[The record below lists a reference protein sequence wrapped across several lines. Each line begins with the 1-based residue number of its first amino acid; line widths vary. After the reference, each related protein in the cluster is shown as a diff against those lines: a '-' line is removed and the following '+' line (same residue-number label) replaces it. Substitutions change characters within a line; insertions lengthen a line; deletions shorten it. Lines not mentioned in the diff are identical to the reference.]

1 MFYEGRSAVV
11 LGGSQGIGRAVA
23 IGLARRGCHVVV
35 GARRP
40 EPLAEALERVREA
53 RRGPDQ
59 RAGSLT
65 VDVTD
70 PAALAEAF
78 RQVASDQGVP
88 DLLINCAGYARPGYL
103 QDLSPEH
110 LRDLV
115 TCNYLGTAYA
125 CQAMLPHFLARGS
138 GHFVNTSSLLGLFG
152 LFGYTG
158 YCGSK
163 SAVIGF
169 SEALRR
175 EVRPHGLRVSV
186 LCPPNTR
193 TPGLDEENRYKPPE
207 VLAAEE
213 KVKVLEPEEVAE
225 PLLRAL
231 PKAPF
236 LVIPTADGWAA
247 HLLNRFA
254 PWLLELFVRRPDPS

>member
-1 MFYEGRSAVV
+1 MV

-23 IGLARRGCHVVV
+23 LGLARRGCHVVV
-35 GARRP
+35 AARRP

-53 RRGPDQ
+53 RLRPEQG
-59 RAGSLT
+59 AASLAL
-65 VDVTD
+65 DVTD
-70 PAALAEAF
+70 PAGVAEAF
-78 RQVASDQGVP
+78 RQLAAERGVP

-103 QDLSPEH
+103 QDLQPEH

-125 CQAMLPHFLARGS
+125 CQAMLPYFLERGS
-138 GHFVNTSSLLGLFG
+138 GHFVNTSSLAGLFG

-158 YCGSK
+158 YCASK
-163 SAVIGF
+163 FAVIGF

-193 TPGLDEENRYKPPE
+193 TPGLVEENRHKPAE
-207 VLAAEE
+207 VLAVEE

-231 PKAPF
+231 PRAPF
-236 LVIPTADGWAA
+236 LVIPTADGVAA

-254 PWLLELFVRRPDPS
+254 PWLLELFVRRP